1 MNARLASVAV
11 ALAVVAVTAA
21 SSLPAAA
28 QDFTWKGAVARGGV
42 IEIKGVNGGIEAS
55 AGSGNEAEVTAVK
68 RARRSNPDEVEIK
81 VVEHSGGVTICAV
94 YPSRGGRANECQPGE
109 GGHMS
114 TRDNDTNVEFTVKV
128 PPGARFVG
136 RTVNGGIEA
145 TGLPGDAEAYT
156 VNGGVRLEA
165 AGVARGETVNG
176 GIRASLGRA
185 DWTGALKLNTVNGG
199 IRLDLPEGTNATVK
213 ADTVNGSISTDFPLT
228 VTGRLNRR
236 HLQGQIGSG
245 GRELELETVN
255 GSIDIK
261 KKI

>member
-1 MNARLASVAV
+1 MNARIAI
-11 ALAVVAVTAA
+11 AVTAA
-21 SSLPAAA
+21 AAFSLPAAA
-28 QDFTWKGAVARGGV
+28 QDFSWRGAIARGGV
-42 IEIKGVNGGIEAS
+42 IEIKGVNGGIEAT
-55 AGSGNEAEVTAVK
+55 AGSGSEAEVTAVK

-81 VVEHSGGVTICAV
+81 VVEHAGGVTICAV
-94 YPSRGGRANECQPGE
+94 YPSHGGRANECQAGE

-114 TRDNDTNVEFTVKV
+114 TRDNDTNVDFTVKV
-128 PPGARFVG
+128 PAGARFVG

-185 DWTGALKLNTVNGG
+185 DWTGELKLTTVNGG
-199 IRLDLPEGTNATVK
+199 IRLDLPEGTNASVK
-213 ADTVNGSISTDFPLT
+213 AETVNGSITTDFPLT
-228 VTGRLNRR
+228 VTGKISRRRLN
-236 HLQGQIGSG
+236 GQIGSG

-261 KKI
+261 KRL

>member
-1 MNARLASVAV
+1 MNHRIAI
-11 ALAVVAVTAA
+11 AVVAAA
-21 SSLPAAA
+21 AFSLPAAA
-28 QDFTWKGAVARGGV
+28 EDFSWRGAIPRGGV
-42 IEIKGVNGGIEAS
+42 VEIKGVNGSIEAT

-68 RARRSNPDEVEIK
+68 RARRSDPDEVEIK

-94 YPSRGGRANECQPGE
+94 YPSRGGRANECQAGE
-109 GGHMS
+109 GGSMS
-114 TRDNDTNVEFTVKV
+114 VHNNDTNVEFTVKV
-128 PPGARFVG
+128 PAGARFVG

-165 AGVARGETVNG
+165 AGIARGETVNG
-176 GIRASLGRA
+176 AIRASLGRA
-185 DWTGALKLNTVNGG
+185 DWAGELKLSTVNGG

-213 ADTVNGSISTDFPLT
+213 AETVNGSISTDFPLT
-228 VTGRLNRR
+228 VTGRVNRR
-236 HLQGQIGSG
+236 HLIGQIGSG